1 MEKGGE
7 EEKEGK
13 EVRKTPR
20 TRGQAKLDKEKMYE
34 QMESMLS
41 TNSPMSE
48 EYRRKI
54 KKIAN
59 YKPAAL
65 TYGKKNHDKEREA
78 GENE

>member
-1 MEKGGE
+1 M
-7 EEKEGK
+7 
-13 EVRKTPR
+13 RKTPR
-20 TRGQAKLDKEKMYE
+20 TRGQAKLDKEKMCE

-65 TYGKKNHDKEREA
+65 TYGKKENHDKEREA